1 MKLINRNASL
11 MRFHFF
17 LNRTVYTL
25 FHLDKTHLL
34 FFFIILCHVIKKF
47 FAMAPHLL
55 KMKLP
60 LDIASLLKL
69 LQYYLRPMETINFDF
84 LQIMSYSKNYI
95 NSKIN
100 IL

>member
-1 MKLINRNASL
+1 
-11 MRFHFF
+11 
-17 LNRTVYTL
+17 
-25 FHLDKTHLL
+25 
-34 FFFIILCHVIKKF
+34 
-47 FAMAPHLL
+47 MAPHLL

-69 LQYYLRPMETINFDF
+69 LQYYLRPIETINFDF
-84 LQIMSYSKNYI
+84 LQIMFDHSSYSKNYI